1 MQKNPAAVMKRA
13 KEDPELRLFLEEFM
27 GLMGDH
33 FTNFKPENVRV
44 LKLLAVVTTN
54 WVLASDSVAQH
65 QHAVKIVEFDN

>member
-54 WVLASDSVAQH
+54 
-65 QHAVKIVEFDN
+65 